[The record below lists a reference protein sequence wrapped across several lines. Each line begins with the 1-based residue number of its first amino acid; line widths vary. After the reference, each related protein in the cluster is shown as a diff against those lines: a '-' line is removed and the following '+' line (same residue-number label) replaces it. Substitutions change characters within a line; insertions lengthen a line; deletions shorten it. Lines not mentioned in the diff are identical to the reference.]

1 MQDLKANVLTDV
13 KGHQMSVEM
22 FNTLRGNKQVSNAL
36 FGMPFGKE
44 DTPEEICN
52 KLEMAYAVRQAQ
64 LSNMQAYY
72 WYNLQ
77 KLHGRP
83 NGIPKALPPRGRVTV
98 GERGNPLFFYRRKP
112 CCFGS

>member
-1 MQDLKANVLTDV
+1 MKDYANVLTDV

-22 FNTLRGNKQVSNAL
+22 FNALRGNKQVSNAL

-52 KLEMAYAVRQAQ
+52 KLEMAYAVRQTQ
-64 LSNMQAYY
+64 LANMRSYY
-72 WYNLQ
+72 SYNLA

-83 NGIPKALPPRGRVTV
+83 DGLQKALPPA
-98 GERGNPLFFYRRKP
+98 GE
-112 CCFGS
+112 

>member
-1 MQDLKANVLTDV
+1 MTNFKANVLTDV
-13 KGHQMSVEM
+13 KGHEMSVEM
-22 FNTLRGNKQVSNAL
+22 FDALKSNKQVSNAL
-36 FGMPFGKE
+36 FGMPFGKF

-52 KLEMAYAVRQAQ
+52 KIEVAFSARQAQ

-83 NGIPKALPPRGRVTV
+83 NGLQKALPPK
-98 GERGNPLFFYRRKP
+98 GE
-112 CCFGS
+112 